1 MNKHIIRKRQKVAE
15 KMKKLFAG
23 SVITGMVTGRK
34 LTALVALT
42 LFSTGAFSTPV
53 TPELSLQEAE
63 RLSEMPLHCVTT
75 EYPNKLNQTLSGPQD
90 LQGPASLHP
99 AFYGCFD
106 WHSSVHGHWMLV
118 NLLRHFPDL
127 AKTTEIKAKL
137 KENLT
142 TDKILQEVA
151 YFEKPQNASFERTY
165 GWAWLLA
172 LAAELK
178 LWDDPLAAEL
188 SQNLSPLTELIVG
201 KYHQFLPKL
210 VYPVRTGEHPNTAFG
225 MSMALDY
232 ALIADDKALQTLITD
247 RAVHWFGGD
256 KQCPLSWEPN
266 GFDFLSPCF
275 EELDLMRKVMD
286 KKSFMNWAE
295 GFLPALDNADFHID
309 VARVSDRTDGKLVH
323 LDGLN
328 FSRAWVMYGLAAEYP
343 DEFGHL
349 RALADTHVTHSLPAI
364 VDENYE
370 GTHWLGSFAVYALQ
384 QRARAGE

>member
-1 MNKHIIRKRQKVAE
+1 
-15 KMKKLFAG
+15 
-23 SVITGMVTGRK
+23 
-34 LTALVALT
+34 
-42 LFSTGAFSTPV
+42 
-53 TPELSLQEAE
+53 
-63 RLSEMPLHCVTT
+63 
-75 EYPNKLNQTLSGPQD
+75 
-90 LQGPASLHP
+90 
-99 AFYGCFD
+99 
-106 WHSSVHGHWMLV
+106 MLV

-127 AKTTEIKAKL
+127 AKATEIKAKL

-232 ALIADDKALQTLITD
+232 ARIADDKALQTLITE
-247 RAVHWFGGD
+247 RAVHWFGDD

-275 EELDLMRKVMD
+275 EELDLVRKVMD
-286 KKSFMNWAE
+286 KKSFMHWAKS
-295 GFLPALDNADFHID
+295 FLPALDNADFHID